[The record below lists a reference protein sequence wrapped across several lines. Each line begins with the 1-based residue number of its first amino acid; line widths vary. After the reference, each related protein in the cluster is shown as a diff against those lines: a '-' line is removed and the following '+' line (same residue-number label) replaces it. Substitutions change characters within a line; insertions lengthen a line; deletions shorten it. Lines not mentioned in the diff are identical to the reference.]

1 MYPERDYFVTN
12 RVGSFPTRR
21 ANGCQAPP
29 NLVLT
34 GNQCGEQEVHTA
46 HLSLLLDEVGETTQQ
61 ASWSGHNRGLGVK
74 PIIRQGILR
83 PNPTANFDGE

>member
-1 MYPERDYFVTN
+1 M
-12 RVGSFPTRR
+12 
-21 ANGCQAPP
+21 
-29 NLVLT
+29 
-34 GNQCGEQEVHTA
+34 
-46 HLSLLLDEVGETTQQ
+46 DEVGETTQQ